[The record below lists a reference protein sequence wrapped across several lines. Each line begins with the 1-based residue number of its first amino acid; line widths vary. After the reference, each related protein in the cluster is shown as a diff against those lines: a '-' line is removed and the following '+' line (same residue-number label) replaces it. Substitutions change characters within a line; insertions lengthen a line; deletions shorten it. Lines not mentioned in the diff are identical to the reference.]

1 MSGAEF
7 VEQALK
13 MSKVDD
19 LIAIGFDR
27 STANIRW
34 ANNTVTTNGVTT
46 NREIFLISVRDKRTG
61 SAGTN
66 YFPPDRLEAVV
77 RASEERCDGR
87 PVAEDYQPLAS
98 GGAPDQDW
106 GADPETTDIG
116 VFDRLAADL
125 GGLFKQAAGAGVKL
139 FGFAE
144 HTAST
149 VHLATST
156 GIRRRHSQASGQ
168 VEVNA
173 KSDDF
178 GRSVWAGNMTKDFAD
193 IDMPSIFEHLRTRL
207 DWSENQISLEP
218 GRYETILEPSAL
230 ADLLVDLYWHSN
242 ARDADEGRTVFSKAG
257 GGNRAGEKLFPDA
270 VTIHSDPFELGFEVA
285 PFVVS
290 SGSYLW
296 DPNRPSFDQTPSPAS
311 ASMFD
316 NGLDIPKTE
325 WVSGGKLNKLIT
337 PRYWATRSKVDPAFY
352 TPNLFFDSDGPM
364 LDEMISASERALL
377 VTCVW
382 YVRVVDPQT
391 LLLTGL
397 TRDGVFLVED
407 GRVKGAVNNFRF
419 NMSPVDLLA
428 QSSEI
433 GRSEKT
439 LPREFG
445 DYFTFCRMPPLR
457 VPDFNMSSV
466 SQAT

>member
-1 MSGAEF
+1 MSSAEYI
-7 VEQALK
+7 ESALK
-13 MSKVDD
+13 LSKADD
-19 LIAIGFDR
+19 FIAIAFDR

-46 NREIFLISVRDKRTG
+46 NREIFLISVRGKRTG

-66 YFPPDRLEAVV
+66 YFPPGRLETIV
-77 RASEERCDGR
+77 RASEAACDGR
-87 PVAEDYQPLAS
+87 PVSEDYQPLLT
-98 GGAPDQDW
+98 GDAPDKDW
-106 GADPETTDIG
+106 GAKPETTDIG
-116 VFDRLAADL
+116 VFDRLAGELGTHFKKAENAD
-125 GGLFKQAAGAGVKL
+125 VKL

-149 VHLATST
+149 LHLATST
-156 GIRRRHSQASGQ
+156 GIRRRHSQISGQ
-168 VEVNA
+168 IEVNA
-173 KSDDF
+173 KSNDF
-178 GRSVWAGNMTKDFAD
+178 SRSVWAGNMTKDFTD
-193 IDMPSIFEHLRTRL
+193 VDMPLIYEHLQNRL
-207 DWSENQISLEP
+207 DWSQNQISLEP

-230 ADLLVDLYWHSN
+230 ADLLVDLYWYSN
-242 ARDADEGRTVFSKAG
+242 ARDADEGRTVFSKPG
-257 GGNRAGEKLFPDA
+257 GGNRIGEKLFPDS

-285 PFVVS
+285 PFVAT

-296 DPNRPSFDQTPSPAS
+296 DPNKPSFENTPSPAS
-311 ASMFD
+311 ASVFD
-316 NGLDIPKTE
+316 NGLDISRTD
-325 WVSGGKLNKLIT
+325 WVSGGKLNELIT
-337 PRYWATRSKVDPAFY
+337 PRYWAGRSKVDPAPY
-352 TPNLFFDSDGPM
+352 TPNLFFDSDGPL
-364 LDEMISASERALL
+364 LDDMIAATSHALL

-382 YVRVVDPQT
+382 YVRAVDPQT

-419 NMSPVDLLA
+419 NMSPIDMLA

-433 GRSEKT
+433 GRSERT

-457 VPDFNMSSV
+457 VANFNMSSV